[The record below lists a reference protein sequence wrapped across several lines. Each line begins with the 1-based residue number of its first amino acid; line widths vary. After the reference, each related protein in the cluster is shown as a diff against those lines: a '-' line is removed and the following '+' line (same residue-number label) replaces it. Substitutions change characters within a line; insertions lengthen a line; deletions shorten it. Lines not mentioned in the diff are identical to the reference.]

1 MNSIE
6 KLDNPVRYSLEET
19 QRQQCIS
26 YANSLFYDPRFCVFG
41 SLQTPEKAAE
51 DLLAYAQLTDSFYII
66 GNPPK
71 LPEGL
76 RLIDLLHCLQM
87 VLKKPI
93 KWKIP
98 IALIDWR
105 S

>member
-1 MNSIE
+1 
-6 KLDNPVRYSLEET
+6 
-19 QRQQCIS
+19 
-26 YANSLFYDPRFCVFG
+26 LFYDPRFCVFG

-51 DLLAYAQLTDSFYII
+51 DLLAYTQLTDSFYII

-93 KWKIP
+93 KMENTHRIDRLKI
-98 IALIDWR
+98 LK
-105 S
+105 